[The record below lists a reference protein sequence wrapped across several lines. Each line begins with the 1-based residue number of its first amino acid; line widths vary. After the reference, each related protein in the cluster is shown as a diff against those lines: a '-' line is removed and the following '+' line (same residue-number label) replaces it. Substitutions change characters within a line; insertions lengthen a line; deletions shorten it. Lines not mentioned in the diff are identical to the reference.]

1 MKTLSDRWSNI
12 GRSLLLVPF
21 AVVFFAFQIV
31 PMIWVLINSFWVE
44 EDVEWGLTNY
54 TELIGDAFYAQAF
67 TNSLWLSFGSLCG
80 TTDCFFCC
88 SQSPKGSRDFA

>member
-12 GRSLLLVPF
+12 GHSLLLVPF

-31 PMIWVLINSFWVE
+31 PMIWVLVNSFWVYE
-44 EDVEWGLTNY
+44 VVEWGLTNY

-67 TNSLWLSFGSLCG
+67 TNSLWLSFGSALVG
-80 TTDCFFCC
+80 LLIA
-88 SQSPKGSRDFA
+88 SFAAASLQTVPGG